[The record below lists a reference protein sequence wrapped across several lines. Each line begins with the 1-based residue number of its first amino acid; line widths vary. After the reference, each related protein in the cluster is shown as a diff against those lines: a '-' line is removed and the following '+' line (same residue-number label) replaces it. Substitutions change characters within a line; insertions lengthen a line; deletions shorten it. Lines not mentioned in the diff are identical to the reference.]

1 MLISLSHKFIF
12 VANLKTA
19 STAIEAAIGD
29 KAEIRLS
36 ATKFG
41 KHDGLTAIS
50 NKFGWVKR
58 YVPHEEFFVFG
69 VVRDPVD
76 YLLSLYNSHQKPAF
90 DGKQQS
96 TKGVSFDEFLGPWCE
111 RSWQARP
118 QRKRFED
125 EQGRLRISY
134 LIDLVSIR
142 EEFPRVCEHLG
153 LGPVELGHKNESP
166 EVLKHDDLTA
176 AQIERVKSIYQ
187 TDYDLIRDRPRFPRF
202 GIVNSPEVVAP
213 GGVLRN

>member
-1 MLISLSHKFIF
+1 MLLSLSHKFIF
-12 VANLKTA
+12 VANLKSA

-41 KHDGLTAIS
+41 KHDGLSAIS
-50 NKFGWVKR
+50 NKFPWIKR
-58 YVPHEEFFVFG
+58 YVPYREFFVFG

-96 TKGVSFDEFLGPWCE
+96 TKDMSFDEFLGPWCE

-125 EQGRLRISY
+125 EHGRLHVSY
-134 LIDLVSIR
+134 LIDLATLA
-142 EEFPRVCEHLG
+142 EEFPKVCARLG
-153 LGPVELGHKNESP
+153 LDDIELGRKNESP
-166 EVLKHDDLTA
+166 EVLTRNELTA
-176 AQIERVKSIYQ
+176 AQIEKVKAAYA
-187 TDYDLIRDRPRFPRF
+187 TDYDLIRDRPRFP
-202 GIVNSPEVVAP
+202 
-213 GGVLRN
+213 